1 MTFAKLLVLAS
12 TLPLIGITP
21 GAAEAPRGH
30 VLACNI
36 GALTPAQ
43 RARHAAMTGHLLKI
57 AKRTDLEDGYL
68 FTIDREQ
75 VSVPDLA
82 EWVADEARCCPGV
95 DFHLELP
102 ATGALKLRLDGGPD
116 VKAFLAAEMG
126 L

>member
-1 MTFAKLLVLAS
+1 MSNLKLIVLS
-12 TLPLIGITP
+12 SLTLLGITA
-21 GAAEAPRGH
+21 GAAETRSGR

-43 RARHAAMTGHLLKI
+43 RTRHAAMTEHLLKI
-57 AKRTDLEDGYL
+57 AKRTDLKNGYL
-68 FTIDREQ
+68 FTIDRDK

-82 EWVADEARCCPGV
+82 EWVADEARCCPAV

-102 ATGALKLRLDGGPD
+102 AAGPLTLRLDGGAD
-116 VKAFLAAEMG
+116 VKEFLAAELG

>member
-1 MTFAKLLVLAS
+1 MSILKLIVLSSLALLS
-12 TLPLIGITP
+12 VPA
-21 GAAEAPRGH
+21 GAAGTSAKR
-30 VLACNI
+30 VLACNM

-43 RARHAAMTGHLLKI
+43 RIRHREVTERLLKI

-68 FTIDREQ
+68 FAVDREK
-75 VSVPDLA
+75 VSAPDLA
-82 EWVADEARCCPGV
+82 EWVANEARCCPAV

-102 ATGALKLRLDGGPD
+102 ANGPLTLRLDGGAD

>member
-1 MTFAKLLVLAS
+1 MPLLKLIVLSSLTLLGMTA
-12 TLPLIGITP
+12 G
-21 GAAEAPRGH
+21 GAEPHSRR
-30 VLACNI
+30 VLACNV

-43 RARHAAMTGHLLKI
+43 RARHAVMTDRLLNI
-57 AKRTDLEDGYL
+57 ARRTTLKDGYL
-68 FTIDREQ
+68 FTLDRGK

-102 ATGALKLRLDGGPD
+102 AIGPLTLRLDGGAE

>member
-1 MTFAKLLVLAS
+1 MSILRIVMLSSLTFL
-12 TLPLIGITP
+12 GITA
-21 GAAEAPRGH
+21 GAAETSTKR
-30 VLACNI
+30 VLACNM

-43 RARHAAMTGHLLKI
+43 RTHHREMSEQLLKI
-57 AKRTDLEDGYL
+57 AKRAELKDGYL
-68 FTIDREQ
+68 FTVDRER

-82 EWVADEARCCPGV
+82 EWVANEARCCPAV

-102 ATGALKLRLDGGPD
+102 ANGPLTLRLDGGAD